1 MQKKLG
7 FNRNFFLGL
16 TSITL
21 IMYFFLLQHCGGQ
34 GSGGT
39 IDFLT
44 SKSWT
49 SGMRGGMYLF
59 YDDISIMLRDR
70 HESTIQL
77 RDSFIEFFPYLV
89 IIPMSKKI
97 DLQIK

>member
-59 YDDISIMLRDR
+59 YDDISIMLR
-70 HESTIQL
+70 EKTVKVLAKCKQVYIQFC
-77 RDSFIEFFPYLV
+77 DYSYAIG
-89 IIPMSKKI
+89 
-97 DLQIK
+97 